1 MWSKRYANVT
11 AAQNQP
17 VMHVDLEFFWYH
29 FKQLFLSLA
38 QIFTR
43 CHLGAVRAA
52 KNMSV
57 DSNSRMAVSASENNV
72 RGFAADTGQRLQ
84 QSSILGGVAIV
95 LGDQDFAC
103 LNHVLSFGIK

>member
-1 MWSKRYANVT
+1 
-11 AAQNQP
+11 
-17 VMHVDLEFFWYH
+17 MHVDVEFFWYH
-29 FKQLFLSLA
+29 FKQLSLSLA

-43 CHLGAVRAA
+43 CHLGAVRDA
-52 KNMSV
+52 KNGCV

-95 LGDQDFAC
+95 WGDQDFAC